1 MGESQGRLFMKK
13 NCRSVDDRP
22 LPCSV
27 LEVNSYNGEYQLFN
41 ILCTDCTALIR
52 DAKAID
58 HLVDSHWYWNHIMG
72 SGIKI
77 ERFHIPTMIIITS
90 KTIDMRLRKTQTI
103 LTDGRDKSIDIKVDV
118 SFVEIGDVKVGENG
132 LGRRM
137 LTKFTQRL
145 KLNMNRK
152 VRKSFFSRESLANII
167 STT

>member
-1 MGESQGRLFMKK
+1 MGG
-13 NCRSVDDRP
+13 
-22 LPCSV
+22 
-27 LEVNSYNGEYQLFN
+27 
-41 ILCTDCTALIR
+41 
-52 DAKAID
+52 
-58 HLVDSHWYWNHIMG
+58 
-72 SGIKI
+72 GIKI

-90 KTIDMRLRKTQTI
+90 KTIDTRLRKTQTI

>member
-1 MGESQGRLFMKK
+1 MKK

-52 DAKAID
+52 DAKAIA

-77 ERFHIPTMIIITS
+77 ERFHIPSWYRPKDLIIIADLVS
-90 KTIDMRLRKTQTI
+90 PP
-103 LTDGRDKSIDIKVDV
+103 KSV
-118 SFVEIGDVKVGENG
+118 
-132 LGRRM
+132 L
-137 LTKFTQRL
+137 Q
-145 KLNMNRK
+145 
-152 VRKSFFSRESLANII
+152 
-167 STT
+167 